1 METIEVIISQGTRNR
16 IQRIKQLRKKDT
28 QIILDDMEVIA
39 TAVTVYWMQ
48 LERKIDERSC
58 NNGI

>member
-28 QIILDDMEVIA
+28 QIILDDMEIIA
-39 TAVTVYWMQ
+39 TAITVYWMR
-48 LERKIDERSC
+48 LERANTE
-58 NNGI
+58 